1 MIKLTGLEENN
12 SIITMTGENS
22 KFELYVDI
30 FDEFP
35 FEKLKE
41 ELEQILSTSDFTS
54 SHIQH
59 EKKKDRVLFKP
70 IKNQDYKNQAPMVV
84 IYYQWVTLDHHFEFL
99 KFILDF

>member
-1 MIKLTGLEENN
+1 
-12 SIITMTGENS
+12 MTGENS

-59 EKKKDRVLFKP
+59 EKKRTE
-70 IKNQDYKNQAPMVV
+70 
-84 IYYQWVTLDHHFEFL
+84 YYSSL
-99 KFILDF
+99 